1 MNKSLMILRQIKED
15 AETMGPFEFWERL
28 TDKEI
33 EIIGSYPTFQAWLHY
48 AERVISDTGIDIT
61 IL

>member
-1 MNKSLMILRQIKED
+1 MILRQIKRD
-15 AETMGPFEFWERL
+15 GETMESYEFWERL

-48 AERVISDTGIDIT
+48 TEQVRSDTGIDLT
-61 IL
+61 IF